1 MKIIDLLHKRPTLS
15 FEIFPPKNY
24 DGDISSIYQTIDE
37 LSKLKPDFISVT
49 YGAGGSTTKNTVEI
63 ASKIKN
69 DYNIEAVAH
78 LSCID
83 ASPKQ
88 LTKIIDALKENK
100 IENILALRGDYPK
113 DYDPKNTCHYFKYAS
128 ELNEFITKNYPDT
141 FCLSGA
147 CYPEVHQ
154 EATSLESDLDAL
166 KKKVDA
172 GAQYLI
178 TQIFFDNNYYYR
190 LLREARIKGINVPII
205 AGIMP
210 ATNSKSLLKI
220 AKLSGSNIPYNLSA
234 MIERF
239 KNNPKAMKEVG
250 INYAVY
256 QIIDLIT
263 NGVEGIHIYTMNRPE
278 IAKEIIARTD
288 NILKEF
294 IND

>member
-1 MKIIDLLHKRPTLS
+1 MGFIESLNKIGVHIPLS
-15 FEIFPPKNY
+15 QTQLY
-24 DGDISSIYQTIDE
+24 QDIENHRSFLE
-37 LSKLKPDFISVT
+37 KMGLS
-49 YGAGGSTTKNTVEI
+49 
-63 ASKIKN
+63 SKIKT
-69 DYNIEAVAH
+69 DFDLFSYEIIYRG
-78 LSCID
+78 L
-83 ASPKQ
+83 
-88 LTKIIDALKENK
+88 LTKNK
-100 IENILALRGDYPK
+100 IENILSLRGDYPK
-113 DYDPKNTCHYFKYAS
+113 DYDPKNTYHYFKYSS

-154 EATSLESDLDAL
+154 EATSLENDLDAL

-278 IAKEIIARTD
+278 IAKEIIARID

>member
-1 MKIIDLLHKRPTLS
+1 MNLL
-15 FEIFPPKNY
+15 PK
-24 DGDISSIYQTIDE
+24 TI
-37 LSKLKPDFISVT
+37 L
-49 YGAGGSTTKNTVEI
+49 
-63 ASKIKN
+63 
-69 DYNIEAVAH
+69 
-78 LSCID
+78 
-83 ASPKQ
+83 
-88 LTKIIDALKENK
+88 
-100 IENILALRGDYPK
+100 IL
-113 DYDPKNTCHYFKYAS
+113 FV
-128 ELNEFITKNYPDT
+128 
-141 FCLSGA
+141 CLSGA

-154 EATSLESDLDAL
+154 EATSLENDLDAL

-278 IAKEIIARTD
+278 IAKEIIARID

>member
-83 ASPKQ
+83 ASPEQ
-88 LTKIIDALKENK
+88 LFKVIDSLKENK

-113 DYDPKNTCHYFKYAS
+113 DYDPKTANHYFKYAS
-128 ELNEFITKNYPDT
+128 ELNEFINEHYPDT

-154 EATSLESDLDAL
+154 EADSLENDLNAL
-166 KKKVDA
+166 KAKVDA

-190 LLREARIKGINVPII
+190 LVREARIKGINVPII

-210 ATNSKSLLKI
+210 ATNSKSLLNI
-220 AKLSGSNIPYNLSA
+220 AKLSGCNIPYNLSA

-263 NGVEGIHIYTMNRPE
+263 NGVDGIHIYTMNKPE
-278 IAKEIIARTD
+278 IAKEILLRTD
-288 NILKEF
+288 NIFKEF
-294 IND
+294 IDD